1 MNRTAKSICDTNGTN
16 RTSEANEANKTNEA
30 NKATEIKEAKETNGV
45 SDTSAA
51 APRAD
56 ETGRTHNIAA
66 ADATLKQAAAENKP
80 GRDSALE
87 SKTDGAVRTGKT
99 DGAVRTGKTDSAA
112 GTGKESGAGDN
123 KACFRKKKIR
133 KFFQDFYLAIILLF
147 LYAPIFTMM
156 VLSFNDSKSRTLW
169 GGFTTKWY
177 SQMFESQAIMDA
189 LYNTLLIAFISA
201 LAATVLGTLAAL
213 GISSMKR
220 VPKNITMGINNI
232 PILNSE
238 IVTGIS
244 LMLTF
249 IAFGISL
256 GFKTILI
263 AHITFNLPFVIL
275 SVMPKLKQTSRYTYE
290 AALDLGAGPVQAFFK
305 VVFPDIMPG
314 VLSGF
319 LMGFTLSLDDFI
331 ITHFTR
337 GAGINT
343 LSTLIYSEVRRGIK
357 PSMYAL
363 STIIFVT
370 VLALLL
376 ITNFAP
382 KEEPGKTAGAAKAK
396 RGSGAGFGSASKSS
410 PSGRF
415 GENGSGRGFERS
427 GFGRGGFGLRQGL
440 LAAASFAIVA
450 LVCFTTYE
458 RYSLKPSNEL
468 YVYNWGEYID
478 ESVIDEFEE
487 ETGIHVTYDLFET
500 NEEMYPVVE
509 AGGVN
514 YDVVCPSDYMIQ
526 KMAENGLLS
535 ELNYDNIPN
544 VKNIDS
550 QYLEKAEGFDPGNK
564 YAVPYTWG
572 TVGILYNTKRVEE
585 LGAKPPTK
593 WADLWDPAYKG
604 EILMQ
609 DSVRDAFMVAL
620 KSLGYSMNS
629 SDEGELKEARDLLI
643 AQKPLVQAYV
653 IDQVRDK
660 MIGGEAAVGVIYSG
674 EMLFIQEE
682 VAKQNLDYSLEYV
695 IPEEGTNIWIDA
707 WVIPKNAK
715 NKENAEKWINFLCRP
730 DIAKKNFEYIT
741 YATPNREAR
750 KLLEP
755 EVRDNKALFPD
766 TDKLDNS
773 EVFQYLGDAVDM
785 IYNSLWKEVKS
796 N

>member
-1 MNRTAKSICDTNGTN
+1 MNTNNNTADTTN
-16 RTSEANEANKTNEA
+16 S
-30 NKATEIKEAKETNGV
+30 
-45 SDTSAA
+45 
-51 APRAD
+51 
-56 ETGRTHNIAA
+56 
-66 ADATLKQAAAENKP
+66 
-80 GRDSALE
+80 
-87 SKTDGAVRTGKT
+87 GAVR
-99 DGAVRTGKTDSAA
+99 ASRRS
-112 GTGKESGAGDN
+112 
-123 KACFRKKKIR
+123 RLR
-133 KFFQDFYLAIILLF
+133 KFFQDFYLVIILLF
-147 LYAPIFTMM
+147 LYAPIATMM
-156 VLSFNDSKSRTLW
+156 ILSFNDSKSRTLW

-177 SQMFESQAIMDA
+177 TQMFESPAIMDA

-201 LAATVLGTLAAL
+201 LAATILGTLAAI

-220 VPKNITMGINNI
+220 TPKNIVMGLNNI

-263 AHITFNLPFVIL
+263 AHITFNVPFVIL

-290 AALDLGAGPVQAFFK
+290 AALDLGAGPLQAFFK
-305 VVFPDIMPG
+305 IVFPDILPG

-319 LMGFTLSLDDFI
+319 LMGFTMSLDDFI

-382 KEEPGKTAGAAKAK
+382 KDNPAKSKAGEAKP
-396 RGSGAGFGSASKSS
+396 AS
-410 PSGRF
+410 
-415 GENGSGRGFERS
+415 
-427 GFGRGGFGLRQGL
+427 GLRGPGFKKGL
-440 LAAASFAIVA
+440 LAAASFIIVCS
-450 LVCFTTYE
+450 VCAATYLHYTTQ
-458 RYSLKPSNEL
+458 SSNEL

-478 ESVIDEFEE
+478 ESVIEEFEE
-487 ETGIHVTYDLFET
+487 ETGIDVIYDLFET

-526 KMAENGLLS
+526 KMAENDMLA
-535 ELNYDNIPN
+535 ELDYSNIPN
-544 VKNIDS
+544 IENIDP
-550 QYLEKAEGFDPGNK
+550 QYLEKSESFDPGNR

-585 LGAKPPTK
+585 LGIQPPSK
-593 WADLWDPAYKG
+593 WSDLWDPAYKG

-629 SDEGELKEARDLLI
+629 TNEEELKEARDLLI

-660 MIGGEAAVGVIYSG
+660 MIGGEAAAGVIYSG

-682 VAKQNLDYSLEYV
+682 AAKQNLDYQLEYV

-741 YATPNREAR
+741 YATPNRAAKE
-750 KLLEP
+750 LLEP
-755 EVRDNKALFPD
+755 ELQNNKALFPD
-766 TDKLDNS
+766 TDKLETS
-773 EVFQYLGDAVDM
+773 EVFKYMGDTIDM

-796 N
+796 Q